1 MSLVDTLKAECDTFA
16 SEVAGTPFAGE
27 VRTVRARLDEP
38 IRVAIAG
45 RVKAGKSTLLNAL
58 VGERLAATDAG
69 ECTRIPTWYRHG
81 DTYKVMAIRR
91 DGADMELSFSR
102 DSGKLAIDLGFL
114 TVDEIERIE
123 VQWPIEALKHAIFV
137 DTPGLASLDDR
148 TSIRTRELLGIDGER
163 TSEADV
169 VFYCLRHLHKS
180 DAEYLGAF
188 MDHSV
193 AGSSASNAIAI
204 LTRADE
210 VGAARP
216 DAMDSAARIAARY
229 AADPRVAAMSGAVV
243 AIAGLLAETGRT
255 LTEAEA
261 ATIRDLATQADAE
274 LGEQLIS
281 ADRFV
286 AVAGPVPAE
295 QRVQL
300 LDRLGIYGIRIAVTE
315 ARRVA
320 AGGGRVSA
328 TELGGHLVAQ
338 SGMAGL
344 DRAAWALLDP
354 QVDALK
360 ARSALQALRSIA
372 HRVAEGDAA
381 LADHQLGRLEQLEA
395 GATDLLAQR
404 LRFLLTSG
412 ELQLG
417 EEDRVR
423 AMRLLH
429 VDQVVDEATTPD
441 DPDARASAAAA
452 IAELVAHW
460 RTVGGGGLLDPLTAE
475 AVDGLARVAE
485 ALHHELTT
493 AGS

>member
-1 MSLVDTLKAECDTFA
+1 MSLVDTLKAECDTFDG
-16 SEVAGTPFAGE
+16 EVAGTRFAGE

-69 ECTRIPTWYRHG
+69 ECTLIPTWYRHG
-81 DTYKVMAIRR
+81 DSYRIMAIRR
-91 DGADMELSFSR
+91 DGEDKELQFSR
-102 DSGKLAIDLGFL
+102 DDGKLKIDLGFL
-114 TVDEIERIE
+114 AVEEIERIE
-123 VQWPIEALKHAIFV
+123 VEWPVEALKHAIFV

-148 TSIRTRELLGIDGER
+148 ASIRTRELLGIDGER

-193 AGSSASNAIAI
+193 AGASASNAIAI

-216 DAMDSAARIAARY
+216 DAMESAARIAARY
-229 AADPRVAAMSGAVV
+229 AADPRVAAMCGAVV

-255 LTEAEA
+255 LTEGEA
-261 ATIRDLATQADAE
+261 ATIRDLAAQPDDT
-274 LGEQLIS
+274 LGEQLVS
-281 ADRFV
+281 ADRFAAATDVV
-286 AVAGPVPAE
+286 AQEARTA
-295 QRVQL
+295 L

-320 AGGGRVSA
+320 EGGGRASA
-328 TELGGHLVAQ
+328 AELGDHLVAR

-344 DRAAWALLDP
+344 DHAAWALLDP
-354 QVDALK
+354 QIDSLK

-372 HRVAEGDAA
+372 HRLAEVDAA
-381 LADHQLGRLEQLEA
+381 LADRQLGRLEQLEA

-404 LRFLLTSG
+404 LRYLLTTG
-412 ELQLG
+412 ELQLS
-417 EEDRVR
+417 EADRLR
-423 AMRLLH
+423 GTRLIQANQ
-429 VDQVVDEATTPD
+429 VADQASQHDAA
-441 DPDARASAAAA
+441 ARAEAARV
-452 IAELVAHW
+452 IAQLVDHW
-460 RTVGGGGLLDPLTAE
+460 RTVGGGGLLDPLTTE

-485 ALHHELTT
+485 ALHNELLTT
-493 AGS
+493 EN